1 MSLKMKPLMTNCLSS
16 LRNMKKEITIDD
28 LLKIEADYIDKQ
40 RAIPKIHTKEQGV
53 VPANYDDKLF
63 FFNQGHIAIQ
73 ANNLTNDLKQDLSKW
88 QLTKF
93 EMLMLLCY
101 QGDLSAVFDNGDPLS
116 SPYPINE
123 MCKSMDSV
131 LMKAPV
137 CTDTTFYRQHRK
149 NDVVDFKEGEIRT
162 FPSYLT
168 TSIKNWNQPNHQLI
182 ITPNLSHTNA
192 KALYKIR
199 NDKEEYQVN
208 FKRGTSFLIEKVE
221 PFEEDGIEF
230 KRIWMKEL

>member
-1 MSLKMKPLMTNCLSS
+1 MQMEMLFN
-16 LRNMKKEITIDD
+16 RVVMKKEITIDE
-28 LLKIEADYIDKQ
+28 LLRIETDYIDMQ
-40 RAIPKIHTKEQGV
+40 RTIPKIHTEEQGL
-53 VPANYDDKLF
+53 VPANYNDELF
-63 FFNQGHIAIQ
+63 FFNQNHVTIQ
-73 ANNLTNDLKQDLSKW
+73 ASNLNNELKHELSKW

-101 QGDLSAVFDNGDPLS
+101 QGDLSVVFDNGDPLN

-123 MCKSMDSV
+123 MCKALDTV
-131 LMKAPV
+131 LIKAPA
-137 CTDTTFYRQHRK
+137 CTDTPLYRQHRK
-149 NDVVDFKEGEIRT
+149 NDIIDFKKGEIRT
-162 FPSYLT
+162 IPSYLT
-168 TSIKNWNQPNHQLI
+168 TSINNWNQSCHQLI
-182 ITPNLSHTNA
+182 ITPNLDITNA

-221 PFEEDGIEF
+221 TFSEDGVEY

>member
-1 MSLKMKPLMTNCLSS
+1 
-16 LRNMKKEITIDD
+16 MKKEITIDE

-40 RAIPKIHTKEQGV
+40 RTVPKIHREEQGI

-73 ANNLTNDLKQDLSKW
+73 ASNLTNDLKQDLSKW

-101 QGDLSAVFDNGDPLS
+101 QGNLSAVLDNGNPRK

-123 MCKSMDSV
+123 MCKALDTI
-131 LMKAPV
+131 LIKAPT
-137 CTDTTFYRQHRK
+137 CTDTPLYRQHRK
-149 NDVVDFKEGEIRT
+149 NDVIDFKEGEIRT

-168 TSIKNWNQPNHQLI
+168 TSIKNWNQPCHQLI

-199 NDKEEYQVN
+199 NDKEEYQVD

-221 PFEEDGIEF
+221 TFEGDGVKF

>member
-1 MSLKMKPLMTNCLSS
+1 MNKC
-16 LRNMKKEITIDD
+16 ITIEE
-28 LLKIEADYIDKQ
+28 LLKIEADYIEKQ
-40 RAIPKIHTKEQGV
+40 RTIPMILTEEQGL
-53 VPANYDDKLF
+53 VPANYNDKLF
-63 FFNQGHIAIQ
+63 FFNQKHVTIQ
-73 ANNLTNDLKQDLSKW
+73 ARNLNNNLKHELSKW

-101 QGDLSAVFDNGDPLS
+101 QGDLSADFDNGDPHK
-116 SPYPINE
+116 SPYPIDE
-123 MCKSMDSV
+123 MCKAMDYV

-137 CTDTTFYRQHRK
+137 CTETPLYRQHRG

-168 TSIKNWNQPNHQLI
+168 TSIKNWNQPCHQLI
-182 ITPNLSHTNA
+182 ITPNLCQTHA

-199 NDKEEYQVN
+199 NDKGEYQVS
-208 FKRGTSFLIEKVE
+208 FQRGTSFFIEMVE
-221 PFEEDGIEF
+221 TFKEDGVKF

>member
-1 MSLKMKPLMTNCLSS
+1 
-16 LRNMKKEITIDD
+16 MKKEITVDE
-28 LLKIEADYIDKQ
+28 LLRIEADYIDKQ
-40 RAIPKIHTKEQGV
+40 KTIPMIHTEEQGL
-53 VPANYDDKLF
+53 VPANYNDKLF

-73 ANNLTNDLKQDLSKW
+73 ASNLTNDLKQDLSKW

-101 QGDLSAVFDNGDPLS
+101 QGDLSAVFDNGDPHK

-123 MCKSMDSV
+123 MCKALDTV
-131 LMKAPV
+131 LIKSPT
-137 CTDTTFYRQHRK
+137 CTDTPLYRRHRQ
-149 NDVVDFKEGEIRT
+149 NDVVDFRKGEIRT
-162 FPSYLT
+162 FSSYLT
-168 TSIKNWNQPNHQLI
+168 TSAKYCNQPCHQLI

-199 NDKEEYQVN
+199 NDKEEYQVD

-221 PFEEDGIEF
+221 TYEEEDAEY
-230 KRIWMKEL
+230 KRIWMKEV

>member
-1 MSLKMKPLMTNCLSS
+1 
-16 LRNMKKEITIDD
+16 MKKEITIDE
-28 LLKIEADYIDKQ
+28 LLGIETSYIEKQ
-40 RAIPKIHTKEQGV
+40 RTIPRIHTEDQGL
-53 VPANYDDKLF
+53 VPANYNDELF
-63 FFNQGHIAIQ
+63 FFNKNHVAIQ
-73 ANNLTNDLKQDLSKW
+73 ASNLTNELKHELSKW

-101 QGDLSAVFDNGDPLS
+101 QGDLSAVLDNGDPLS

-123 MCKSMDSV
+123 MCKAMDSV

-168 TSIKNWNQPNHQLI
+168 TSIKNGNQPNHQLI

-199 NDKEEYQVN
+199 NDKEEYQVI

-221 PFEEDGIEF
+221 TFRDDGFEF

>member
-1 MSLKMKPLMTNCLSS
+1 
-16 LRNMKKEITIDD
+16 MKKEITVDE
-28 LLKIEADYIDKQ
+28 LLRIEANYIDEQKN
-40 RAIPKIHTKEQGV
+40 IPLIHTEEQGL
-53 VPANYDDKLF
+53 VPANYNYKLS

-73 ANNLTNDLKQDLSKW
+73 ASNLTNDLKQDLSKW

-123 MCKSMDSV
+123 MCKAMDSV

-168 TSIKNWNQPNHQLI
+168 TSIRNWNQPNHQLI

-199 NDKEEYQVN
+199 NDKGEYQVN

-221 PFEEDGIEF
+221 TFREDGVEF